1 MKRIEKKRGQKKE
14 EKREKRI
21 GIIAVAP
28 LSEGTQQA
36 QWVLRAHM
44 RLASFHTL
52 MRPGVKKARDI
63 SS

>member
-1 MKRIEKKRGQKKE
+1 MKRVEKKRGQK
-14 EKREKRI
+14 EKKRKDKI

-28 LSEGTQQA
+28 LSEETQQA
-36 QWVLRAHM
+36 QWVLRVYM